1 MSAGSGPVEVL
12 ELVDYTIGDLDLVGA
27 DGPVLPVRFDGA
39 LVLVGPVF
47 GGDGGG
53 VCVRCAEDAR
63 LAALGGSVPRGDRR
77 MRLGGLASPALRPLL
92 ALLVDRVLA
101 APDAHRDRV
110 LALRTDLATT
120 GEHRVRPRPGGCP
133 TCGPLPEDS
142 PGTATVVR
150 APVPV
155 APGTL
160 RGPNPLTAGD
170 ALHREL
176 FDLRHGPVGG
186 MHRIG
191 DLAVAAVSAELVGGQ
206 AGFGRTADYAEAER
220 VALYEAVERHAGLR
234 PRRVT
239 TVLEASYAELAES
252 AGHALDPTRLGL
264 PDHASPHVVPYRPD
278 TRTRWVHGWSY
289 TRGRPVAVPEHV
301 AYWGPAEGPRFVDE
315 TSNGCGT
322 GNSLTEAVLHGLFE
336 VAERDAFLVA
346 WYGRSPLPR
355 LRVRDEVT
363 AHVADR
369 LEQLGYDLELY
380 DATNDLGVPS
390 VLSLARCTRP
400 RPRLPRAF
408 FAAGAGLDPDAAMR
422 SAAAEVVMDVEA
434 GAKRCRTEPGDF
446 DPDRLRR
453 LLADPRLVRTMDDH
467 VNVNGLPEAAD
478 RYDFLVPGPEVD
490 PVAPDVPRDDL
501 DALLEHYVRRWAA
514 LDLEVIAVDQSDP
527 VVRDRLGLHSAKVI
541 VPGAVPM
548 TFGEL
553 NRRTHG
559 LPRLRLAGPPLPHP
573 FP

>member
-1 MSAGSGPVEVL
+1 MTVRVVEL
-12 ELVDYTIGDLDLVGA
+12 TDYTIGDLADVGA

-39 LVLVGPVF
+39 LVLIGPVS
-47 GGDGGG
+47 DG
-53 VCVRCAEDAR
+53 VCVSCAEDAR
-63 LAALGGSVPRGDRR
+63 LATLGESVPRGNPR
-77 MRLGGLASPALRPLL
+77 MRLGGTAPPTLRPLL

-101 APDAHRDRV
+101 DPEGHRDRV
-110 LALRTDLATT
+110 LALRTDLATV

-142 PGTATVVR
+142 PEAAAVVR

-155 APGTL
+155 TPGTL
-160 RGPNPLTAGD
+160 RGPNPLTGGD

-191 DLAVAAVSAELVGGQ
+191 DLTVAAVSAELGGGQ

-239 TVLEASYAELAES
+239 TVLEASFAEL
-252 AGHALDPTRLGL
+252 GDRALDPTRLGL
-264 PDHASPHVVPYRPD
+264 PDHESPHVVPYNPD
-278 TRTRWVHGWSY
+278 VRTRWVHGWSY
-289 TRGRPVAVPEHV
+289 THARPVAVPEHV
-301 AYWGPAEGPRFVDE
+301 AYWGPAVGPRFVDE
-315 TSNGCGT
+315 TSNGCGA
-322 GNSLTEAVLHGLFE
+322 GNSLTEAVLYGLFE
-336 VAERDAFLVA
+336 VAERDAFLTA
-346 WYGRSPLPR
+346 WYGRARLPR
-355 LRVRDEVT
+355 LRVRDDVT
-363 AHVADR
+363 GHIADR
-369 LEQLGYDLELY
+369 LDQLGYRLELY

-390 VLSLARCTRP
+390 VLSLARCTSP
-400 RPRLPRAF
+400 RPQLPRAF

-422 SAAAEVVMDVEA
+422 SAAAEVAMDVEA
-434 GAKRCRTEPGDF
+434 GAKRYRVEPGDY

-453 LLADPRLVRTMDDH
+453 LLREPRLIRSMDDH
-467 VNVNGLPEAAD
+467 VNVNGLPEAAE
-478 RYDFLVPGPEVD
+478 RYDFLADGPEYDLVT
-490 PVAPDVPRDDL
+490 PDVPRDDL
-501 DALLEHYVRRWAA
+501 DALLEHYVRRWAE

-553 NRRTHG
+553 NRRTRG
-559 LPRLRLAGPPLPHP
+559 LPRLRLAGDPLPHP

>member
-1 MSAGSGPVEVL
+1 
-12 ELVDYTIGDLDLVGA
+12 VG
-27 DGPVLPVRFDGA
+27 
-39 LVLVGPVF
+39 
-47 GGDGGG
+47 
-53 VCVRCAEDAR
+53 CAEDAR
-63 LAALGGSVPRGDRR
+63 LATLGASVPRGDRR
-77 MRLGGLASPALRPLL
+77 MRVGGLASPALRPLIS
-92 ALLVDRVLA
+92 ALVDRVLA
-101 APDAHRDRV
+101 DPEAHRDVV
-110 LALRTDLATT
+110 LAVRTDLATV
-120 GEHRVRPRPGGCP
+120 GEHRVRTRSGGCA
-133 TCGPLPEDS
+133 TCGPIPDDS
-142 PGTATVVR
+142 ARAATVVR
-150 APVPV
+150 EPVPV
-155 APGTL
+155 VPGTL

-191 DLAVAAVSAELVGGQ
+191 DLTVAAVSAELVGGQ

-239 TVLEASYAELAES
+239 TVLEASYAEL
-252 AGHALDPTRLGL
+252 GDRALDPTRLGL
-264 PDHASPHVVPYRPD
+264 PDHESPHVVPFHPD
-278 TRTRWVHGWSY
+278 VRTRWVHGWSY
-289 TRGRPVAVPEHV
+289 TRARPVAVPEHV
-301 AYWGPAEGPRFVDE
+301 AYWGTSAGPRFVDE

-322 GNSLTEAVLHGLFE
+322 GNSLTEAVLYGLFE
-336 VAERDAFLVA
+336 VAERDAFLMA
-346 WYGRSPLPR
+346 WYGRARLPR

-363 AHVADR
+363 AHIADR
-369 LEQLGYDLELY
+369 LEQLGFRLELY

-390 VLSLARCTRP
+390 VLSLARAADP
-400 RPRLPRAF
+400 GLPRAF

-422 SAAAEVVMDVEA
+422 SAAAEVAMDVEA
-434 GAKRCRTEPGDF
+434 GAKRYRTEPDDF

-453 LLADPRLVRTMDDH
+453 LLHDPRLIRSMDDH
-467 VNVNGLPEAAD
+467 VNVNGLPEAAE
-478 RYDFLVPGPEVD
+478 RYDFLDAGPEVD
-490 PVAPDVPRDDL
+490 PVVPDVPRDDL
-501 DALLEHYVRRWAA
+501 DALLEHYVRRWEE

-527 VVRDRLGLHSAKVI
+527 AVRDRLGLHSAKVI
-541 VPGAVPM
+541 VPGTVPM